1 MNSGAKALSFVALE
15 PLELSYFLFL
25 HQRLDVFKI
34 HLDKN
39 PSEDFESSIAN
50 LEFFEPNCV
59 NIITSNITDV
69 ATTIK
74 MRYVF
79 SCF

>member
-15 PLELSYFLFL
+15 PLELSYFLV

-39 PSEDFESSIAN
+39 PPEEVESSIAN